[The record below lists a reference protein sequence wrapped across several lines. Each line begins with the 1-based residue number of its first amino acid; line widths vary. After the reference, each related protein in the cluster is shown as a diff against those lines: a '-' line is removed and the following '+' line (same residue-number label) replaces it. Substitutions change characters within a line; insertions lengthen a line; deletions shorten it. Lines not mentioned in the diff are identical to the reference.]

1 MKILKSDEYTLYV
14 NGSSVTM
21 THNQN
26 NMPYSLSNLYIST
39 YDVLFYVATQS
50 LSNDDRAE
58 RIKQLIIGTHID
70 NLDRLNKIT
79 HQNFVAA

>member
-1 MKILKSDEYTLYV
+1 MKILKSDEYTLYI

-21 THNQN
+21 SHNQN
-26 NMPYSLSNLYIST
+26 KMPYSLSNLYIST

-58 RIKQLIIGTHID
+58 RIKQLIIDTHLD

-79 HQNFVAA
+79 CQNFIAA